1 MTVRD
6 VLFTCT
12 FRKYAKGS
20 GRASRGEFFVYFL
33 FYTLFC
39 TLWGL
44 GIVGLVRA
52 FGDINLL
59 DFVLSYV
66 PFVFLPPM
74 LAVSARRLHDSGR
87 SGWFVLLLFVPLIN
101 LFCIAL
107 LCLPGTPGPNRYG
120 PEPEPVRLVWN

>member
-6 VLFTCT
+6 VLSTCI
-12 FRKYAKGS
+12 FRKYANGA
-20 GRASRGEFFVYFL
+20 GRASRGEFFVYFAFYVL
-33 FYTLFC
+33 FFTA
-39 TLWGL
+39 WSL
-44 GIVGLVRA
+44 GIVGLIRLWH
-52 FGDINLL
+52 DINLL

-66 PFVFLPPM
+66 PFIFLPPL
-74 LAVSARRLHDSGR
+74 LAVSVRRLHDSGR

-120 PEPEPVRLVWN
+120 PQPEGVRLG